1 MAHLGLA
8 FAFLLVPL
16 SALAESTTGTAVT
29 IEGRPI
35 QGKPITIVVHV
46 TGSHL
51 VYGGRGT
58 AFGGYVSVSAQGQA
72 LYREMITVLST
83 PITKSVTC
91 GVYDPQG
98 PGCIDVLFG
107 QETTIRISYVV
118 PKGLTQLQLA
128 AKFEGDNESHGSTAA
143 PLLVPTIN
151 PAAVLPA
158 VNLLLN

>member
-72 LYREMITVLST
+72 LYREMVTVLST
-83 PITKSVTC
+83 PVTKSVTC
-91 GVYDPQG
+91 GVYDPQV
-98 PGCIDVLFG
+98 GCIDVLFG
-107 QETTIRISYVV
+107 QDTTIRVSYVV
-118 PKGLTQLQLA
+118 PKGITQLQLA
-128 AKFEGDNESHGSTAA
+128 ARFEGDNESHGSTAA
-143 PLLVPTIN
+143 PLMVQTLN
-151 PAAVLPA
+151 PAGVLPA